1 MRPIGHQISIMQV
14 TGVFK
19 NSQNQNISLQLST
32 LAKSYNWTKRWLRNE
47 SSGWRSMADSG
58 RQNEECAVD
67 CKTAMTVL
75 CVIKVQKL
83 QITCFCLVFTA
94 AKHGVMCSD
103 VRVFLLQHRRRT
115 MPWWLVTWW
124 LRSRLLLL
132 QKFRGV
138 NSLVL
143 LVCWLLWK
151 DRNHHVFEAV
161 STNPATLFEFIVIEG
176 NTWIAAGLNAL
187 SILLLAELRRC

>member
-1 MRPIGHQISIMQV
+1 
-14 TGVFK
+14 
-19 NSQNQNISLQLST
+19 
-32 LAKSYNWTKRWLRNE
+32 
-47 SSGWRSMADSG
+47 MADSG

-103 VRVFLLQHRRRT
+103 VR
-115 MPWWLVTWW
+115 
-124 LRSRLLLL
+124 
-132 QKFRGV
+132 
-138 NSLVL
+138 
-143 LVCWLLWK
+143 